1 LNSAPAKSFFEINQ
15 FNEAPLRLRLIQAR
29 LGRQPFREMT
39 MLKMVAAGV
48 TALLLSASPVAY
60 AQASSDEV
68 TERLGAADLSAL
80 TDARINIVKAALQ
93 LTPDQEKYWPPIEDA
108 IRARAKDRESRIA
121 AAAARRA
128 EIRDRSL
135 MEILRDRDPITFMNR
150 RADALAQRSAD
161 LKSLADAW
169 RPLYQS
175 LTPDQKRRMAFLMI
189 LVVREM
195 RSAVEQRRI
204 QSAEEDDEE

>member
-1 LNSAPAKSFFEINQ
+1 
-15 FNEAPLRLRLIQAR
+15 
-29 LGRQPFREMT
+29 
-39 MLKMVAAGV
+39 
-48 TALLLSASPVAY
+48 
-60 AQASSDEV
+60 
-68 TERLGAADLSAL
+68 
-80 TDARINIVKAALQ
+80 
-93 LTPDQEKYWPPIEDA
+93 
-108 IRARAKDRESRIA
+108 
-121 AAAARRA
+121 
-128 EIRDRSL
+128 

-175 LTPDQKRRMAFLMI
+175 LTPDQKRRMAFLMV

-204 QSAEEDDEE
+204 QSAEEDDGE

>member
-1 LNSAPAKSFFEINQ
+1 
-15 FNEAPLRLRLIQAR
+15 
-29 LGRQPFREMT
+29 

-48 TALLLSASPVAY
+48 TALFLSASPVAY

-80 TDARINIVKAALQ
+80 TDARINIVKATLQ
-93 LTPDQEKYWPPIEDA
+93 LTPDQEKFWPPIEDA

-135 MEILRDRDPITFMNR
+135 MEILRDRDR

-175 LTPDQKRRMAFLMI
+175 LTPDQKRRMAFLMV

-195 RSAVEQRRI
+195 RSAVEQRRV
-204 QSAEEDDEE
+204 QSAEEDDGE

>member
-1 LNSAPAKSFFEINQ
+1 
-15 FNEAPLRLRLIQAR
+15 
-29 LGRQPFREMT
+29 
-39 MLKMVAAGV
+39 MLKMVATGV
-48 TALLLSASPVAY
+48 TALFFCASPVVY
-60 AQASSDEV
+60 AQASSDEGM
-68 TERLGAADLSAL
+68 ERLGAVDLSAL
-80 TDARINIVKAALQ
+80 TDARINIVKETLQ
-93 LTPDQEKYWPPIEDA
+93 LTPDQEKFWPPIEDA

-128 EIRDRSL
+128 EIHDRSL

-169 RPLYQS
+169 RPLYQT
-175 LTPDQKRRMAFLMI
+175 LTPEQKRRMAFLMV

-195 RSAVEQRRI
+195 RSAVEQRRV
-204 QSAEEDDEE
+204 QSAEEDDGE

>member
-1 LNSAPAKSFFEINQ
+1 
-15 FNEAPLRLRLIQAR
+15 
-29 LGRQPFREMT
+29 MT

-48 TALLLSASPVAY
+48 TALFLSASPVAY
-60 AQASSDEV
+60 AQASSDEI

-80 TDARINIVKAALQ
+80 TDARINIVKATLQ

-175 LTPDQKRRMAFLMI
+175 LTPDQKRRMAFLMV

-195 RSAVEQRRI
+195 RSAVEQRRV
-204 QSAEEDDEE
+204 QSAEEDDGE

>member
-1 LNSAPAKSFFEINQ
+1 M
-15 FNEAPLRLRLIQAR
+15 R
-29 LGRQPFREMT
+29 
-39 MLKMVAAGV
+39 
-48 TALLLSASPVAY
+48 
-60 AQASSDEV
+60 
-68 TERLGAADLSAL
+68 SAL

-93 LTPDQEKYWPPIEDA
+93 LTPDQEKFWPPIEDA

-135 MEILRDRDPITFMNR
+135 IEILRDRDPITFMNR

-175 LTPDQKRRMAFLMI
+175 LTPDQKRRMAFLMV

-195 RSAVEQRRI
+195 RSAVEQRRV
-204 QSAEEDDEE
+204 QSAEEDDGE